1 MAFPSHVNSQVTD
14 SITEVNTLVLGDSP
28 SMATGNVFMA
38 TSQALANTAHNAT
51 NQQNQSF
58 VTFQASTAQG
68 VQTLYSLDIAST
80 GTATA
85 GVFRR
90 GLLY

>member
-1 MAFPSHVNSQVTD
+1 MPCFVAIFKCFLGRCNKF
-14 SITEVNTLVLGDSP
+14 ECVLLIVCKSCRY
-28 SMATGNVFMA
+28 
-38 TSQALANTAHNAT
+38 TAHNAT

>member
-28 SMATGNVFMA
+28 SMATGNMFMA

-51 NQQNQSF
+51 NQQNQGF
-58 VTFQASTAQG
+58 VTFQAATSQG
-68 VQTLYSLDIAST
+68 VSTLYSLDIAST

-85 GVFRR
+85 EVYRR
-90 GLLY
+90 GLL